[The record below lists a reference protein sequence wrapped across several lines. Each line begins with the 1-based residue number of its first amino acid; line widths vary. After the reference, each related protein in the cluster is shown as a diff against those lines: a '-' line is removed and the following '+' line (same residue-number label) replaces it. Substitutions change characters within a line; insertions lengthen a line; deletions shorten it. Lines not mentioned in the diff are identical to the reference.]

1 MTLDP
6 QAVLLGV
13 VSVVVAVVG
22 YLLKRGMDEKERHQ
36 EAMRVEVNAKL
47 DGIVLD
53 IKTIVATTSSQHTD
67 IRVLEE
73 RQRKL
78 EDEQARTDERVRKL
92 DEEMTLQRT
101 KSHDLA
107 GKIQVVRALVERRSS
122 EDQEVNGQREAG

>member
-1 MTLDP
+1 
-6 QAVLLGV
+6 
-13 VSVVVAVVG
+13 
-22 YLLKRGMDEKERHQ
+22 
-36 EAMRVEVNAKL
+36 MRVEVNAKL